1 MKKRIAVVI
10 ILVALCSSLLFS
22 QQPSYDYRELNQR
35 LFGHLESLNS
45 KARTGRLASGGILIG
60 MGAVSGVGGW
70 LIAQNDGLSDGDLS
84 RMIGY
89 TFMGLGVLYAGIGIP
104 TLIIPSK
111 EERLY
116 RNYAALP
123 GASEREIKI
132 KLEKGERELRDLAYL
147 RRQQRYLSA
156 GTSIAFGFAGV
167 LTTGSLYSAS
177 LCGAGLAALLVESP
191 AELEWK
197 FYEEDKRT
205 LTGN

>member
-1 MKKRIAVVI
+1 MKTRSAVMI
-10 ILVALCSSLLFS
+10 TLIALCGSLLYS
-22 QQPSYDYRELNQR
+22 QQPSYDYRELNER

-45 KARTGRLASGGILIG
+45 KARTGRLTSGCILIG

-104 TLIIPSK
+104 TLIVPSK

-116 RNYAALP
+116 RNYAALSDS
-123 GASEREIKI
+123 SETEMKMKI
-132 KLEKGERELRDLAYL
+132 ERGERELRDLAYL
-147 RRQQRYLSA
+147 RRQQRYLSG
-156 GTSIAFGFAGV
+156 GTSIAFGVAGI

-197 FYEEDKRT
+197 YYEEAKKA